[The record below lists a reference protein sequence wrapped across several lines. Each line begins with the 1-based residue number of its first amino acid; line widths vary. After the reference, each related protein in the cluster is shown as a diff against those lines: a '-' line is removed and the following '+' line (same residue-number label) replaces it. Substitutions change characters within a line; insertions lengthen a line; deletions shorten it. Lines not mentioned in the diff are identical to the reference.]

1 MKNEETIN
9 VLKFNNRV
17 LNINLAG
24 ITQEESLKSP
34 EAGGNCIN
42 WVLGHI
48 IVSRNDI
55 NEIVGLGKISDERLE
70 NLYSRGTQNI
80 NRENA
85 EKIETLLEIF
95 NGSQKALEDKVAETD
110 LSSNADSLKELTFL
124 AFHEAY
130 HTGQTGLLR
139 RVAGKEGA
147 IK

>member
-17 LNINLAG
+17 ININLAG

-55 NEIVGLGKISDERLE
+55 NEIVGLGKITDEKLE
-70 NLYSRGTQNI
+70 NLYSRGTLNI
-80 NRENA
+80 NRGNA

-95 NGSQKALEDKVAETD
+95 NGSQKALEDKVADTD